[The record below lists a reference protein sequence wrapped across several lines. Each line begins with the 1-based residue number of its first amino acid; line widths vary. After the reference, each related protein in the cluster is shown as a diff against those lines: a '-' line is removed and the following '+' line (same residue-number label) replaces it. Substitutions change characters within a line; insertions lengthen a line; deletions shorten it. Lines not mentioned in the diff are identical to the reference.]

1 MKVDHVANI
10 RAFNRFYTRVLGLL
24 DKHILNSQYTL
35 PEVRILYELATNEN
49 LTASDLIET
58 LHIDKGYLS
67 RIILDLRT
75 KRLVQ
80 SKRSDRDG
88 RSLVLNL
95 TKIGQRE
102 FRILNKASDLQLASI
117 VEKLTNAERNKLVRN
132 MNEIVGLL
140 SKTQ

>member
-1 MKVDHVANI
+1 MKADHVANI

-67 RIILDLRT
+67 RIILDLRL
-75 KRLVQ
+75 KKLVQ
-80 SKRSDRDG
+80 SKRSDRDA
-88 RSLVLNL
+88 RSLVLSL

-117 VEKLTNAERNKLVRN
+117 VEKLTIAERNKLVRN

>member
-1 MKVDHVANI
+1 MKADHIANI

-35 PEVRILYELATNEN
+35 PEVRVLYELATNEN

-67 RIILDLRT
+67 RIILDLRL
-75 KRLVQ
+75 KKLVQ
-80 SKRSDRDG
+80 SKRSDRDA
-88 RSLVLNL
+88 RSLVLSL

-102 FRILNKASDLQLASI
+102 FRILNKSSDLQLASI
-117 VEKLTNAERNKLVRN
+117 VERLTIAERNKLVRN